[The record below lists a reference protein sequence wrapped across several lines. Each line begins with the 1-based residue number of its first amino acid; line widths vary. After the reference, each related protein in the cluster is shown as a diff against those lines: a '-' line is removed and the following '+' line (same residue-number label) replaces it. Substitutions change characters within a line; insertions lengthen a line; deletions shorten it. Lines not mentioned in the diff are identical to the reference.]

1 MSPKTP
7 GGFAPVPKQPKYGLD
22 VSSSGSSEFFDDS
35 NLKWWIMAAGIG
47 GLAELAHVSWEAFVY
62 VCGRFHP

>member
-1 MSPKTP
+1 MSPKSP
-7 GGFAPVPKQPKYGLD
+7 GGFAPVAKPPKYGLD
-22 VSSSGSSEFFDDS
+22 EFKNFKEFFDDS
-35 NLKWWIMAAGIG
+35 GLKWWIMAAGIG

>member
-1 MSPKTP
+1 MSPKSP

-22 VSSSGSSEFFDDS
+22 EFQKFKEFFDDS

-47 GLAELAHVSWEAFVY
+47 GLAELAHVSWEGFVY